1 MKIPNIC
8 KNSGLLSVI
17 LYNQLIIIALF
28 CVIEKEWK
36 IEILGQ
42 YTFYLQWCVLGTM
55 FIACLINDKI
65 NKLVRWQRIICF
77 FIISISV
84 FSIVELTS
92 MQIMSS
98 FFYDF
103 EYNKTTFIRRFVAF
117 SIFSILLIR
126 LITLLGA
133 LEIRSQA
140 ESESKMVALQ
150 ARIKP
155 HFLFNSLNTISEL
168 VVSAPEHAESAI
180 NSLALLFRANLETN
194 KQNHSLASEL
204 KLCERYIELESWR
217 LGSKLSITW
226 NNKVQDSTCWQVPKL
241 LFQPLIENAVVHGK
255 LDDGS
260 VEISVDLQESNKHL
274 SIKIKNKVNSAQQ
287 ASKGNGIAIE
297 NIRER
302 LFTLYDDQYKFRVTQ
317 NSDKYRVIMQIPKTK
332 LVSDSIVS

>member
-1 MKIPNIC
+1 MKTQNIC
-8 KNSGLLSVI
+8 KNTGLLSVI

-28 CVIEKEWK
+28 CIIEKEWH

-42 YTFYLQWCVLGTM
+42 YTFYLQWCVLGTL
-55 FIACLINDKI
+55 FVACLLNDHI
-65 NKLVRWQRIICF
+65 SKLVNWQRF
-77 FIISISV
+77 LYLFVISMSV
-84 FSIVELTS
+84 FSAVELIS
-92 MQIMSS
+92 MQVMSS

-103 EYNKTTFIRRFVAF
+103 QYSIDTFVRRFLAF

-126 LITLLGA
+126 LISLLSV
-133 LEIRSQA
+133 LEKRSLA

-168 VVSAPEHAESAI
+168 VASAPEHAESAI

-226 NNKVQDSTCWQVPKL
+226 NNDIQKNQSWQVPKL
-241 LFQPLIENAVVHGK
+241 LFQPLLENAVVHGK

-260 VEISVDLQESNKHL
+260 VKITVDLKENSKSL
-274 SIKIKNKVNSAQQ
+274 SIKINNKTGDFNQESG
-287 ASKGNGIAIE
+287 GNGIAIE

-302 LFTLYDDQYKFRVTQ
+302 LFTLYDDQYKFKVNQRA
-317 NSDKYRVIMQIPKTK
+317 NSYSVIMQIPKIA
-332 LVSDSIVS
+332 LVDDNIIS

>member
-8 KNSGLLSVI
+8 KNSGLLSII

-28 CVIEKEWK
+28 FAIEKQWH
-36 IEILGQ
+36 IERLGQ
-42 YTFYLQWCVLGTM
+42 YTIYLQWCVLGTM
-55 FIACLINDKI
+55 FVACVLHDKI
-65 NKLVRWQRIICF
+65 NRLANWQRILCF
-77 FIISISV
+77 YIISMVV
-84 FSIVELTS
+84 FCIVELTS

-103 EYNKTTFIRRFVAF
+103 EYSTSKFISRFIAF

-126 LITLLGA
+126 LIVLLGT
-133 LEIRSQA
+133 LEKRSLA

-168 VVSAPEHAESAI
+168 VASSPEHAESAI
-180 NSLALLFRANLETN
+180 NSLAVLFRANLETN
-194 KQNHSLASEL
+194 KQNHSLANEL
-204 KLCERYIELESWR
+204 KLCEKYIELEAWR
-217 LGSKLSITW
+217 LGPKLSITW
-226 NNKVQDSTCWQVPKL
+226 NNDIQDSSFWQIPKL

-260 VEISVDLQESNKHL
+260 VNIIIDLKESKKFL
-274 SIKIKNKVNSAQQ
+274 SIKITNDIGSSEQ
-287 ASKGNGIAIE
+287 SGNGIAVE

-302 LFTLYDDQYKFRVTQ
+302 LFTLYDDQYKFKVNQ
-317 NSDKYRVIMQIPKTK
+317 SSAKYSVIMQIPKITLIADK
-332 LVSDSIVS
+332 VIS

>member
-17 LYNQLIIIALF
+17 LYNQLIIVALF
-28 CVIEKEWK
+28 FVIEQDWS

-55 FIACLINDKI
+55 FLVCLLHDKI
-65 NKLVRWQRIICF
+65 NKLANWQRVLCF
-77 FIISISV
+77 IFINMSV

-92 MQIMSS
+92 MKVMSS

-103 EYNKTTFIRRFVAF
+103 QYNSTTFIRRFIAF
-117 SIFSILLIR
+117 AIFSVLLIR
-126 LITLLGA
+126 FI
-133 LEIRSQA
+133 
-140 ESESKMVALQ
+140 
-150 ARIKP
+150 
-155 HFLFNSLNTISEL
+155 NTISEL
-168 VVSAPEHAESAI
+168 VASTPEHAESAI

-217 LGSKLSITW
+217 LGSKLKITW
-226 NNKVQDSTCWQVPKL
+226 NNNIQDSNSWQVPKL

-260 VEISVDLQESNKHL
+260 VKITIDLKESNKHL
-274 SIKIKNKVNSAQQ
+274 SIKIKNKISNSTLE
-287 ASKGNGIAIE
+287 SEGNGIAIE

-302 LFTLYDDQYKFRVTQ
+302 LFTLYDDQYKFKVNQ
-317 NSDKYRVIMQIPKTK
+317 SSGKYSVIMQIPKTK
-332 LVSDSIVS
+332 FVTDNIVS